1 MLGKVGHVG
10 PMEKSSVDADELD
23 ERTRYQLKAI
33 LQFLQEKELIE
44 SLVALESETGVKYV
58 DGDLPVAGLLQS
70 SLDMFGRSGASSG
83 AAAELEDAD
92 AKAAEE
98 ALQALRGVLV
108 ATADRTLR
116 LVTPQGVV
124 EYKDLSSPP
133 LALDVFERQV
143 LVTTMGGE
151 AQLLQLCGSG
161 YPDAE
166 QFTFQHLQS
175 FKDHQKQVTSGRF
188 AEDGEH
194 FATISRDHSAKVYRR
209 DRTGSFALLGAWTM
223 AGEVT
228 ACCWLGDSLLLC
240 ARDDHELHYLT
251 PGETELKETLRV
263 NLNARGDRVVSF
275 AILALCVAPSGTML
289 AACTD
294 KSRVIVLQAR
304 SNRQLRN
311 LYGASVN

>member
-98 ALQALRGVLV
+98 ALQALAAGVCCTGAAPGAADAALAALGANVTAVKWAPRAERGVLV

-209 DRTGSFALLGAWTM
+209 RSGA
-223 AGEVT
+223 
-228 ACCWLGDSLLLC
+228 
-240 ARDDHELHYLT
+240 
-251 PGETELKETLRV
+251 TLSRH
-263 NLNARGDRVVSF
+263 
-275 AILALCVAPSGTML
+275 GT
-289 AACTD
+289 
-294 KSRVIVLQAR
+294 REEPQ
-304 SNRQLRN
+304 
-311 LYGASVN
+311 